1 MAVIFSKKYYNPLY
15 FILNSVLKDT
25 TIRTVL
31 IYGGKSSSKTISIC
45 QVLAKEAYI
54 NLVNSIAFRKQSA
67 IIPTTLKKSFN
78 LAIDSQYLYPAF
90 SKQDRRY
97 LCIGQ
102 NGDQSEIV
110 LRGLDDPEK
119 AKGIESYKYVYLDEL
134 NHFEQSE
141 YDQFNLSLR
150 GIEGQKIIA
159 SWNPTDELSWVKTK
173 LIDSYTFVKSDKYE
187 LPNPDSFVHIST
199 DGKCILIKTNYLD
212 NYWIVGSPDGSYG
225 YKDINLMSEYY
236 DLQFKNP
243 MSYRVNVLGEWGKV
257 IFGGEFLKD
266 FNSDKHVKLLQY
278 NPELPLHI
286 VFDENVNPYI
296 TMLVW
301 QIDGF
306 NAYQIDE
313 LCLVDPYNRRHHLC
327 NEFKKRYPV
336 HLVKGLFVYGDRTSK
351 KEDTAKEKGENF
363 YTDVF
368 KYLVDYR
375 PVLRLQSVNPS
386 VVQSGGFI
394 NQIFSGNQNV
404 TIAISSRCTTS
415 IYDYEHTL
423 EDSDGTMKKSKKKN
437 PITGVTY
444 EEHGHCF
451 TGDTLI
457 TTSIG
462 QVRIDQITVGQLVL
476 TRDGYKP
483 VVKVF
488 DNGIQKIKKYKIG
501 SIAISCTPEH
511 KFWVD
516 NNFIHVDLIR
526 KGICCIFDEQKQ
538 KICYQNLLFTE
549 ESISGDTLN
558 RKTENADCTIL
569 DGLAR
574 KRSDSMCTNMNVK
587 SEKLK
592 KVCTSIIRMKI
603 LLIMKLQTLKR
614 SLLLFMQ
621 GLITIVSLTLKSK
634 RELRIL
640 SRMLYLPQ
648 KHGIHH
654 RRGCYGTVNT
664 PESLSSES
672 KEVLSVQTVGQNLSR
687 HLSVKNI
694 VQLSAIINT
703 RQDDYENV
711 YDLMVEDKHEYF
723 ANNILVHNCL
733 DAMRYLI
740 TKAFEKEY
748 LHYTGRKKRGIK
760 KRN

>member
-1 MAVIFSKKYYNPLY
+1 MAVTFSRKFYNPLY
-15 FILNSVLKDT
+15 FILNDILKDT
-25 TIRTVL
+25 SIRTVL
-31 IYGGKSSSKTISIC
+31 VYGGKSSSKTISIC

-102 NGDQSEIV
+102 NGEQSEIV

-187 LPNPDSFVHIST
+187 LPNPDSFVKIST

-225 YKDINLMSEYY
+225 YKDVNLMSEYY

-257 IFGGEFLKD
+257 VFGGEFLKD
-266 FNSDKHVKLLQY
+266 FNSGKHVKLIQY
-278 NPELPLHI
+278 NSQLPLHI

-336 HLVKGLFVYGDRTSK
+336 HQVKGLFVYGDRTSK

-404 TIAISSRCTTS
+404 TIAISSKCTTS

-444 EEHGHCF
+444 EEHGHC
-451 TGDTLI
+451 
-457 TTSIG
+457 
-462 QVRIDQITVGQLVL
+462 
-476 TRDGYKP
+476 
-483 VVKVF
+483 
-488 DNGIQKIKKYKIG
+488 
-501 SIAISCTPEH
+501 
-511 KFWVD
+511 VD
-516 NNFIHVDLIR
+516 
-526 KGICCIFDEQKQ
+526 CC
-538 KICYQNLLFTE
+538 
-549 ESISGDTLN
+549 
-558 RKTENADCTIL
+558 
-569 DGLAR
+569 
-574 KRSDSMCTNMNVK
+574 
-587 SEKLK
+587 
-592 KVCTSIIRMKI
+592 
-603 LLIMKLQTLKR
+603 
-614 SLLLFMQ
+614 
-621 GLITIVSLTLKSK
+621 
-634 RELRIL
+634 
-640 SRMLYLPQ
+640 
-648 KHGIHH
+648 
-654 RRGCYGTVNT
+654 
-664 PESLSSES
+664 
-672 KEVLSVQTVGQNLSR
+672 
-687 HLSVKNI
+687 
-694 VQLSAIINT
+694 
-703 RQDDYENV
+703 
-711 YDLMVEDKHEYF
+711 
-723 ANNILVHNCL
+723 
-733 DAMRYLI
+733 RYLI
-740 TKAFEKEY
+740 TKCFEREY
-748 LHYTGRKKRGIK
+748 LIYTGKKKRGIK